1 MSAKAFTNSEA
12 SAANI
17 TIIEEGD
24 KGMQAIHDLVVAY
37 RANRRTGSANSK
49 TRGEVSGTKKK
60 MYRQK
65 GTGNAR
71 HGAKTAPIFVGG
83 GVVFGPKPRDYSKK
97 VTKKTRKLAFQRA
110 LGARI
115 TEGAVSSISSFAVAD
130 GKTKSFVKEVAAIS
144 GDKPRVLIV
153 AEKFDEQTYQA
164 GRNVSWALLQTAS
177 EVNVEQ
183 ILHYDQIVIVEDSFE
198 TLAQRSAS

>member
-1 MSAKAFTNSEA
+1 MSVKAFTNKEA
-12 SAANI
+12 ASANI
-17 TIIEEGD
+17 TIIAEGD
-24 KGMQAIHDLVVAY
+24 KGNQAIHDLVVAY

-49 TRGEVSGTKKK
+49 TRGEVRGTKKK

-97 VTKKTRKLAFQRA
+97 VNKKTRKLAFQRA

-115 TEGAVSSISSFAVAD
+115 TEGAVSSVASFAVAD
-130 GKTKSFVKEVAAIS
+130 GKTKSFVKELSALSSAT
-144 GDKPRVLIV
+144 RVLVIG
-153 AEKFDEQTYQA
+153 KQFDDQTYLA
-164 GRNVSWALLQTAS
+164 GRNVQWALLQTAA

-183 ILHYDQIVIVEDSFE
+183 ILHHDQIILVEDSYE

>member
-1 MSAKAFTNSEA
+1 MSAKAFTNKEA
-12 SAANI
+12 DAAKI
-17 TIIEEGD
+17 EIIAEGD
-24 KGMQAIHDLVVAY
+24 KGLQAIHDLVVAY
-37 RANRRTGSANSK
+37 RANRRTGSASTK
-49 TRGEVSGTKKK
+49 TRGEVSGTTKK
-60 MYRQK
+60 MYKQK

-83 GVVFGPKPRDYSKK
+83 GVAFGPRPRDYSKK

-115 TEGAVSSISSFAVAD
+115 SEGAVSSVSSFSASD
-130 GKTKSFVKEVAAIS
+130 GKSKTFVKEVSAIC
-144 GDKPRVLIV
+144 DKPRALII
-153 AEKFDEQTYQA
+153 AKGYDEKTYLA
-164 GRNVSWALLQTAS
+164 GRNVSWALLQTAA

-183 ILHYDQIVIVEDSFE
+183 ILHYDQIILVEDSFE

>member
-1 MSAKAFTNSEA
+1 MSAKAFTDKEA
-12 SAANI
+12 SKAKI
-17 TIIEEGD
+17 EIISEGE
-24 KGMQAIHDLVVAY
+24 KGNQAIHDLIVAY

-49 TRGEVSGTKKK
+49 TRGEVSGTTKK

-115 TEGAVSSISSFAVAD
+115 AEGAVSSISSFAVAD
-130 GKTKSFVKEVAAIS
+130 GKTKTFVKDLTALT
-144 GDKPRVLIV
+144 DKPRVLVV
-153 AEKFDEQTYQA
+153 AKEFDEKTYQA
-164 GRNVSWALLQTAS
+164 GRNVAWAQLITAD
-177 EVNVEQ
+177 ELNVEQ
-183 ILHYDQIVIVEDSFE
+183 ILHFDQILLVEDSFE

>member
-1 MSAKAFTNSEA
+1 MSAKAFTDKEA
-12 SAANI
+12 SAAKI
-17 TIIEEGD
+17 EIISEGE
-24 KGMQAIHDLVVAY
+24 KGSQAIHDLIVAY
-37 RANRRTGSANSK
+37 RANRRTGSANTK
-49 TRGEVSGTKKK
+49 TRGEVRGTKKK
-60 MYRQK
+60 MYKQK

-115 TEGAVSSISSFAVAD
+115 AEGVVSSISSFSVTD
-130 GKTKSFVKEVAAIS
+130 GKTKSFVNAVTAVS
-144 GDKPRVLIV
+144 DKPRVLIV
-153 AEKFDEQTYQA
+153 GNKFDETTYQA
-164 GRNVSWALLQTAS
+164 GRNVTWALLMTAA

-183 ILHYDQIVIVEDSFE
+183 ILYYDQIILVEDSFE

>member
-1 MSAKAFTNSEA
+1 MSAKAFTSKEA
-12 SAANI
+12 SSANI
-17 TIIEEGD
+17 TIIDDGE
-24 KGMQAIHDLVVAY
+24 KGNQAIHDLVVAY
-37 RANRRTGSANSK
+37 RANRRTGSANTK

-60 MYRQK
+60 MYKQK

-71 HGAKTAPIFVGG
+71 HGARTAPIFVGG

-97 VTKKTRKLAFQRA
+97 VNKKTRKLAFQRA

-115 TEGAVSSISSFAVAD
+115 AEGAVSSIASFSVAD
-130 GKTKSFVKEVAAIS
+130 GKTKSFVKEIS
-144 GDKPRVLIV
+144 ALTDAPRVLVI
-153 AEKFDEQTYQA
+153 AKEFDEKTYLA
-164 GRNVSWALLQTAS
+164 GRNVQYTLLQTAA

-183 ILHYDQIVIVEDSFE
+183 ILHHDQILLVEDSFE

>member
-1 MSAKAFTNSEA
+1 MSAKAFTNAEA
-12 SAANI
+12 TAANI

-24 KGMQAIHDLVVAY
+24 KGMQAIHDLIVAY

-60 MYRQK
+60 MYKQK

-115 TEGAVSSISSFAVAD
+115 TEGAVSSISSFAVTD
-130 GKTKSFVKEVAAIS
+130 GKTKSFLKELSAIA
-144 GDKPRVLIV
+144 DKPRVLLI
-153 AEKFDEQTYQA
+153 AKEYDEQTYLA
-164 GRNVSWALLQTAS
+164 GRNVTWALLQTAA

-183 ILHYDQIVIVEDSFE
+183 ILHYDQIIIVEDSYE
-198 TLAQRSAS
+198 TLAQRSAA

>member
-1 MSAKAFTNSEA
+1 MSAKAFTNKEA

-17 TIIEEGD
+17 SIIEEGD
-24 KGMQAIHDLVVAY
+24 KGMQAIHDLIVAY

-49 TRGEVSGTKKK
+49 TRGEVRGTKKK

-115 TEGAVSSISSFAVAD
+115 AEGSVSSVSSFSVSEA
-130 GKTKSFVKEVAAIS
+130 KTSAFVKEIQAIS
-144 GDKPRVLIV
+144 DKPKVLVI
-153 AEKFDEQTYQA
+153 AASYDEGTYRA
-164 GRNVSWALLQTAS
+164 ARNVQWALLQTAN

-183 ILHYDQIVIVEDSFE
+183 ILHYDQIIIVEDAFE

>member
-1 MSAKAFTNSEA
+1 MSAKAFTNKEA
-12 SAANI
+12 ASANI

-24 KGMQAIHDLVVAY
+24 KGNQAIHDLVVAY
-37 RANRRTGSANSK
+37 QANRRTGSANTK

-71 HGAKTAPIFVGG
+71 HGARTAPIFVGG
-83 GVVFGPKPRDYSKK
+83 GVVFGPKPRDYSKT

-115 TEGAVSSISSFAVAD
+115 AEGAVSSVASFSVTD
-130 GKTKSFVKEVAAIS
+130 GKTKSFVKELNSLADAA
-144 GDKPRVLIV
+144 RVLVV
-153 AEKFDEQTYQA
+153 AKQFDEQTYLA
-164 GRNVSWALLQTAS
+164 GRNVQWAQLITAA

-183 ILHYDQIVIVEDSFE
+183 ILHFDKIILVEDSFE

>member
-1 MSAKAFTNSEA
+1 MSAKAFTNTEA

-17 TIIEEGD
+17 SIIEEGD
-24 KGMQAIHDLVVAY
+24 KGMQAIHDLIVAY
-37 RANRRTGSANSK
+37 RANRRTGSANTK
-49 TRGEVSGTKKK
+49 TRGEVRGTKKK

-110 LGARI
+110 LGGRI
-115 TEGAVSSISSFAVAD
+115 SEGVVLSVGSFAAKEA
-130 GKTKSFVKEVAAIS
+130 KTSAFIS
-144 GDKPRVLIV
+144 EIQKISDKPKVLVI
-153 AEKFDEQTYQA
+153 ASSYDENTYLA
-164 GRNVSWALLQTAS
+164 ARNVQWALLQTAK

-183 ILHYDQIVIVEDSFE
+183 ILHYDQIIIVEDAFE

>member
-1 MSAKAFTNSEA
+1 MSAKAFTNKEA
-12 SAANI
+12 ASANI

-24 KGMQAIHDLVVAY
+24 KGTQAIHDLVVAY

-60 MYRQK
+60 MYKQK

-115 TEGAVSSISSFAVAD
+115 AEGAVSSVASFAVAD
-130 GKTKSFVKEVAAIS
+130 GKTKSFVKEVSSLADA
-144 GDKPRVLIV
+144 PRVLVV
-153 AEKFDEQTYQA
+153 AKAFDEKTYQA
-164 GRNVSWALLQTAS
+164 GRNVQWALLQTAA

-183 ILHYDQIVIVEDSFE
+183 ILHYDRIVLVEDAFE

>member
-1 MSAKAFTNSEA
+1 MSAKAFTSSEA
-12 SAANI
+12 ASANI

-24 KGMQAIHDLVVAY
+24 KGNQAIHDLVVAY
-37 RANRRTGSANSK
+37 QANRRTGSANSK

-97 VTKKTRKLAFQRA
+97 VNKKTRKLALQRA
-110 LGARI
+110 LGARVA
-115 TEGAVSSISSFAVAD
+115 EGAVLSAPSFAVAD
-130 GKTKSFVKEVAAIS
+130 GKTKSFVNEVAALTS
-144 GDKPRVLIV
+144 APRVLII
-153 AEKFDEQTYQA
+153 AQSYDEKTYQA
-164 GRNVSWALLQTAS
+164 GRNVQWALLQTAA

-183 ILHYDQIVIVEDSFE
+183 ILHYDKIVLVEDSFD

>member
-1 MSAKAFTNSEA
+1 MSVKAFTNKEA
-12 SAANI
+12 ASANI
-17 TIIEEGD
+17 TIIAEGD
-24 KGMQAIHDLVVAY
+24 KGNQAIHDLVVAY

-49 TRGEVSGTKKK
+49 TRGEVRGTKKK

-97 VTKKTRKLAFQRA
+97 VNKKTRKLAFQRA

-115 TEGAVSSISSFAVAD
+115 AEGAVSSVASFAVAD
-130 GKTKSFVKEVAAIS
+130 GKTKSFVKELSALSSAT
-144 GDKPRVLIV
+144 RVLVIG
-153 AEKFDEQTYQA
+153 KQFDDQTYLA
-164 GRNVSWALLQTAS
+164 GRNVQWALLQTAA

-183 ILHYDQIVIVEDSFE
+183 ILHHDQIILVEDSYE

>member
-1 MSAKAFTNSEA
+1 MSAKAFTSSEA

-17 TIIEEGD
+17 SIIEEGD
-24 KGMQAIHDLVVAY
+24 KGLQAIHDLVVAY

-60 MYRQK
+60 MYKQK

-115 TEGAVSSISSFAVAD
+115 AEGVVSSVSSFAVSD
-130 GKTKSFVKEVAAIS
+130 GKTKSFVKEVSALS
-144 GDKPRVLIV
+144 DKPRVLII
-153 AEKFDEQTYQA
+153 AKEFDEKTYLA

-183 ILHYDQIVIVEDSFE
+183 ILHYDQVVIVEDSFE

>member
-1 MSAKAFTNSEA
+1 MSAKAFTSKEA
-12 SAANI
+12 SSANI
-17 TIIEEGD
+17 TIIDEGD
-24 KGMQAIHDLVVAY
+24 KGNQAIHDLVVAY
-37 RANRRTGSANSK
+37 RANRRTGSANTK

-60 MYRQK
+60 MYKQK

-97 VTKKTRKLAFQRA
+97 VNKKTRKLAFQRA

-115 TEGAVSSISSFAVAD
+115 AEGSVASIPSFAVAD
-130 GKTKSFVKEVAAIS
+130 GKTKSFVKELSALTDS
-144 GDKPRVLIV
+144 PRVLVV
-153 AEKFDEQTYQA
+153 AKAFDEQTYLA
-164 GRNVSWALLQTAS
+164 ARNVQWAQLQTAL

-183 ILHYDQIVIVEDSFE
+183 ILHFDQILFVEDSLE